1 MTFTSIDKNKFIEID
16 PPTIHFEDVPKKSC
30 ISSVRIRNIFSSN
43 IVFKVKTTA
52 PKAYVVKPNQ
62 AVLAPGESMEVQFCM
77 NPTETYP
84 SVQNSKDRFMIA
96 ATEVGT
102 LSFGYNLNS
111 IWAEKPTSSIQQ
123 NKLAANFTRAPAVVS
138 TYENNLTMSQDNIN
152 KAVNYGQQ
160 QKSIQISDSISSISN
175 SLNNSAALD
184 ELRKTRSNKGTYLI
198 DQNTER
204 NNHALTQKM
213 TFNIDHETQ
222 SQQQYNPRNFENIP
236 TYSAYGSQYNQAN
249 DRPMAK
255 SFSGQSAGSGM
266 GIDYKKE
273 YEKLLTKVEEQEK
286 QLLKASEERN
296 RIFNELSSLKE
307 NLTKRKISAKS
318 ITSQETNAGGFQ
330 LLHLILVAVISLLLG
345 ALFSV

>member
-1 MTFTSIDKNKFIEID
+1 
-16 PPTIHFEDVPKKSC
+16 
-30 ISSVRIRNIFSSN
+30 
-43 IVFKVKTTA
+43 
-52 PKAYVVKPNQ
+52 
-62 AVLAPGESMEVQFCM
+62 MEVQFCM
-77 NPTETYP
+77 NATETYP

-96 ATEVGT
+96 ATDVGT
-102 LSFGYNLNS
+102 LAFGYNLNS
-111 IWAEKPTSSIQQ
+111 VWAEKPTSSIQQ
-123 NKLAANFTRAPAVVS
+123 YKLTANFTRAPAVS
-138 TYENNLTMSQDNIN
+138 TYQNNLTMSHDNVN

-160 QKSIQISDSISSISN
+160 QKSIQLSDSISSISN
-175 SLNNSAALD
+175 SLNNSALD
-184 ELRKTRSNKGTYLI
+184 DLRKTRSNKGAYLSE
-198 DQNTER
+198 QNAER
-204 NNHALTQKM
+204 NNNAVTQRM
-213 TFNIDHETQ
+213 NFNIDHETQ
-222 SQQQYNPRNFENIP
+222 SQQNYNPTRNFENIP

-296 RIFNELSSLKE
+296 RIFNELGSLKE

-318 ITSQETNAGGFQ
+318 ISAQETNAGGFQ

-345 ALFSV
+345 AFFSV